1 MDNIQLAELAQR
13 AANGDMSAF
22 EEIYI
27 ELSPAVMSIAAEITH
42 DDEDASDIMQDCFV
56 AAIEKIGTLKNPEK
70 LKSWLMRIATNKCY
84 DYIKKK
90 KPVILSE
97 EKYELIDNIEENA
110 IDFIPDSSYEHNERI
125 EEVRK
130 ILDSLSED
138 KRLCLLMH
146 YKYDMNYAEIAD
158 ELGITV
164 GAVKSKIF
172 RAKNDIE
179 KEAEKRKKKGMPLFG
194 VAPFGLAVTA
204 LIKSA
209 DTSAAAFAGSAAQS
223 AAFSGI
229 SVAAASSAAAATV
242 AGAGAAGA
250 SAASGAVTAG
260 TSIGAK
266 IAALSVA
273 QKVIAGVSA
282 AAVITGSGVG
292 IATVA
297 KTNSDKEYETTVCL
311 EETSAAFDYLP
322 ADTSFVEISENT
334 TIEEA
339 STSTSAESSQ
349 TIRDVVTAKSTSA
362 ASSASSANAVTSE
375 KKTKSTSKATE
386 KSTTTRKE
394 TTVSSATSTTTKP
407 TTTATTTKKETTTR
421 RKTTTTEE
429 ETTTKATTTKKETT
443 TKPVTTTA
451 KPTTTLAQTTDSR
464 AVVTVTVWSSEASST
479 KVLYFNAGEKIT
491 ATEIENRL
499 SDEYGIEA
507 IADDVNITAEAGGSY
522 SATAYE

>member
-1 MDNIQLAELAQR
+1 MDNIQLAEPAQR
-13 AANGDMSAF
+13 AINGDMSAF

-42 DDEDASDIMQDCFV
+42 NDEDASDLMQDCFV
-56 AAIEKIGTLKNPEK
+56 AALEKIGTLKNPEK
-70 LKSWLMRIATNKCY
+70 LKSWLMRIAANKCY
-84 DYIKKK
+84 DYIKKN

-97 EKYELIDNIEENA
+97 EKYELIDNVEEKA

-209 DTSAAAFAGSAAQS
+209 DTSAAAFAGSTAQS

-229 SVAAASSAAAATV
+229 SVAAASSAAAAGTAASV

-250 SAASGAVTAG
+250 STVSGAVTAG

-282 AAVITGSGVG
+282 AAVVAGWAAG

-297 KTNSDKEYETTVCL
+297 ENSDKNDVVSTTAYTEEYTTAPSFETTFAAEAMGTV
-311 EETSAAFDYLP
+311 EFSETTEFLTDESKSP
-322 ADTSFVEISENT
+322 
-334 TIEEA
+334 
-339 STSTSAESSQ
+339 ESSASKNVSTDRQ
-349 TIRDVVTAKSTSA
+349 STTVKASVKSTSE
-362 ASSASSANAVTSE
+362 SSKRTTAT
-375 KKTKSTSKATE
+375 KTTKV
-386 KSTTTRKE
+386 TTTKR
-394 TTVSSATSTTTKP
+394 STTTK
-407 TTTATTTKKETTTR
+407 AVTTKKETTT
-421 RKTTTTEE
+421 KQ
-429 ETTTKATTTKKETT
+429 KATTTTKKETT
-443 TKPVTTTA
+443 TKANTTKKETTATTVTTTVKPTTA

-507 IADDVNITAEAGGSY
+507 IADDINITAEAGGNY
-522 SATAYE
+522 AATAYE